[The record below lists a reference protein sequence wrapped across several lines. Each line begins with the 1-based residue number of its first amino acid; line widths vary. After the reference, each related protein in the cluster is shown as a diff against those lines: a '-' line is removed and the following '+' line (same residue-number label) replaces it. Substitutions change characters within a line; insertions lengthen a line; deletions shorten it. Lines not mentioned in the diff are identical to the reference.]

1 MNSFLL
7 PGGARLGFQD
17 SGAGLPVVFL
27 HPTPLDRSFWLPLA
41 HQLAAV
47 RAIAPD
53 LRGHG
58 LSELG
63 TLPVGNFSLVP
74 DAPALT
80 MRQMAADILTLL
92 DHLEIE
98 TAVFA
103 GCSLGGYVLLE
114 LWRQAPQRI
123 RAAAFICSK
132 PQPDNEAGIA
142 KRAANIAQLRA
153 EGTQPL
159 FDMWSHLLVGPTA
172 REHSPE
178 VVGAVRTLM
187 TQTAREAE
195 AVQAGLAIRPDSIP
209 TVATIGV
216 PVLAIAGGEDPAS
229 TPVEM
234 EAFLAAPGGCE
245 YHLLP
250 GVGHF
255 AAYTQPQKVSA
266 LMAQWLRQ
274 LDA

>member
-1 MNSFLL
+1 MNDFFL
-7 PGGARLGFQD
+7 PGGARLSYQE

-27 HPTPLDRSFWLPLA
+27 HPTPLDRSFWQPLV
-41 HQLAAV
+41 QDLAGV

-58 LSELG
+58 SSELG
-63 TLPVGNFSLVP
+63 SLPVGGFSLVP

-80 MRQMAADILTLL
+80 MRQMAADVLALL

-98 TAVFA
+98 QAVFA

-114 LWRQAPQRI
+114 LWRQAPSRF

-132 PQPDNEAGIA
+132 PQPDNQAGLA

-172 REHSPE
+172 RERSPE
-178 VVGAVRTLM
+178 VVGAVRALM
-187 TQTAREAE
+187 TQTALEAE

-209 TVATIGV
+209 AVATINV

-245 YHLLP
+245 YHILP
-250 GVGHF
+250 DAGHF
-255 AAYTQPQKVSA
+255 AAYTQPQKVA
-266 LMAQWLRQ
+266 TLLADWLRQ
-274 LDA
+274 LEA